1 MGLLSPQK
9 YHEKK
14 KEVLP
19 FCQAQSMIAA
29 AQFRASVPFC
39 SLPLCTLL
47 LVGIEEEQGV
57 PPQAFAEGL
66 QPT

>member
-1 MGLLSPQK
+1 
-9 YHEKK
+9 
-14 KEVLP
+14 
-19 FCQAQSMIAA
+19 MIAA
-29 AQFRASVPFC
+29 AQLRASVPFC

-47 LVGIEEEQGV
+47 LVGIEEEQGFP